1 MEVDLNL
8 VGAITVAGGR
18 GGGRIGVI
26 EEVET
31 EKDVGGGRVV
41 EAGDGGANGSPARLL
56 GLGGFHYG

>member
-8 VGAITVAGGR
+8 VGGITVTGGR

-26 EEVET
+26 EVVET

-41 EAGDGGANGSPARLL
+41 EAGGGGGNGSPARLW
-56 GLGGFHYG
+56 GLGGLHYG